1 MQNVQGRIFRD
12 VGDPSDMRFFTH
24 EECREL
30 IHQVDLLQPEGIWAW
45 YFDRQTLYSID
56 KLFNGPVN

>member
-24 EECREL
+24 EECVEL
-30 IHQVDLLQPEGIWAW
+30 IRRADELKLEGIWAQ